1 MRHRGDSPPAALVL
15 GQGHVVGV
23 LGDDPCHP
31 LPESGGEL
39 LGRDRRVLDDIMQER
54 GGQKLLIG
62 APGGAGD
69 EVEHLD
75 RMIDVGFLGSALAP
89 LVGVRLGGVDQGA
102 G

>member
-1 MRHRGDSPPAALVL
+1 
-15 GQGHVVGV
+15 
-23 LGDDPCHP
+23 
-31 LPESGGEL
+31 
-39 LGRDRRVLDDIMQER
+39 MQER